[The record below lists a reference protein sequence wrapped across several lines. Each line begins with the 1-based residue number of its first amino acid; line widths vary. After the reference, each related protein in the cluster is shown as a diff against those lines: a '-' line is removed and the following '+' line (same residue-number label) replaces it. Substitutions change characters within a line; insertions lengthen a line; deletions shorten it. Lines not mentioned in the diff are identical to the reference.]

1 VVVSSPPH
9 QHPLTVALKL
19 RRIKQLTEQKR
30 LANKPYADFIG
41 ADFIGTKLYKANLN
55 EVTLCGVDLS
65 GTDLSEVY
73 ISTTNLKGTNIKQA
87 IFYKTLT
94 PWNENNS
101 DF

>member
-1 VVVSSPPH
+1 MVVSSPPH

-19 RRIKQLTEQKR
+19 RRTKQLTEQKR
-30 LANKPYADFIG
+30 LANKPYT
-41 ADFIGTKLYKANLN
+41 DFIGTKLYKANLN